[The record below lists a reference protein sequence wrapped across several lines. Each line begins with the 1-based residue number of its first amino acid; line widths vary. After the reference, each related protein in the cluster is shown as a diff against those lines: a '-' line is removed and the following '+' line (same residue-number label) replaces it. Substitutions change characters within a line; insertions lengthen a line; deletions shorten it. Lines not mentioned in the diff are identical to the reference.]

1 MIEIQIEGHG
11 SAGAGN
17 GDFTFY
23 GARPPAGTTLTN
35 VQTYSLQ
42 GSSVDYSCLGSGTVD
57 PGTASLSGRFF
68 DDANHNNIDDGDAGV
83 AGATVQLWAN
93 GAQGW
98 YVVATTTTNA
108 NGDYQFTGLAANPN
122 YVVRFVNETGLP
134 FVQSNVGSNDAIDS
148 DIDQLFGANGQVNNI
163 NLSIGQHIP
172 NIDDGVHKPNAGPD
186 ALNDTA
192 KTCADESKT
201 VNVLANDSD
210 PDGDALTITAV
221 NGQAISEGGSVNID
235 GVVISLT
242 SGQLVVDGTAA
253 YADLLLGQTAKVTY
267 SYSISDGNGGT
278 DTANL
283 DMTFSGAK
291 NTLETIKDSL
301 PASGLL
307 VGAYSDVFDGPYIS
321 VSLSATGDA
330 RFDGIS
336 FANAYCVSLYD
347 PLTPGDVVPYKMYL
361 ADADSV
367 PAGVVPNP
375 QNLDLINWILNQDFS
390 SQNNGDGAG
399 QTYTEA
405 EIQGAIWQ
413 LTDDFA
419 FVAPGLG
426 TEANALEI
434 YQLALANGE
443 GFEAGEGDIIGLI
456 LDPTDEAE
464 LAGNAQPLI
473 VGVAFDALAQDC
485 FCF

>member
-1 MIEIQIEGHG
+1 
-11 SAGAGN
+11 
-17 GDFTFY
+17 
-23 GARPPAGTTLTN
+23 
-35 VQTYSLQ
+35 
-42 GSSVDYSCLGSGTVD
+42 
-57 PGTASLSGRFF
+57 
-68 DDANHNNIDDGDAGV
+68 
-83 AGATVQLWAN
+83 
-93 GAQGW
+93 
-98 YVVATTTTNA
+98 
-108 NGDYQFTGLAANPN
+108 
-122 YVVRFVNETGLP
+122 
-134 FVQSNVGSNDAIDS
+134 
-148 DIDQLFGANGQVNNI
+148 
-163 NLSIGQHIP
+163 
-172 NIDDGVHKPNAGPD
+172 
-186 ALNDTA
+186 
-192 KTCADESKT
+192 KT

-399 QTYTEA
+399 QTYT
-405 EIQGAIWQ
+405 
-413 LTDDFA
+413 
-419 FVAPGLG
+419 
-426 TEANALEI
+426 
-434 YQLALANGE
+434 
-443 GFEAGEGDIIGLI
+443 
-456 LDPTDEAE
+456 
-464 LAGNAQPLI
+464 
-473 VGVAFDALAQDC
+473 
-485 FCF
+485 